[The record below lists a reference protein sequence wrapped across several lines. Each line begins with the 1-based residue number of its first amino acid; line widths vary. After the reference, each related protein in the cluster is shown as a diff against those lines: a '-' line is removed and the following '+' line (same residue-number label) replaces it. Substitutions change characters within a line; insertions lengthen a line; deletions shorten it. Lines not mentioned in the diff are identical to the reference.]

1 MRSEDGDALELNG
14 LTPSWLQGHIEGV
27 SSKIRFRRT
36 WAMSNA
42 STFTIL
48 PIRELLER
56 YLLPNTDKVIV
67 DPFVG
72 ASPYKLMCISNDLNP
87 DIMADSH
94 KDAIDFLKHF
104 EDSSVDTLLFDP
116 PYSVRQVA
124 ECYKGVGMEVT
135 NETTR
140 VDFYSRI
147 KNEITRIIKPNG
159 IVISFGWT
167 TMGIGK
173 GRGFHIEEIL
183 IVPYGGSKND
193 TLVTV
198 ERKHQTNLDILKLKD
213 GEKSAH

>member
-1 MRSEDGDALELNG
+1 MVG
-14 LTPSWLQGHIEGV
+14 LTRDIIFH
-27 SSKIRFRRT
+27 RT
-36 WAMSNA
+36 WAMSNS
-42 STFTIL
+42 STFIIP
-48 PIRELLER
+48 PIRQLLER
-56 YLLPNTDKVIV
+56 YLLPNLNKVIV

-87 DIMADSH
+87 NIEADSH

-104 EDSSVDTLLFDP
+104 EDSSVDTILFDP

-124 ECYKGVGMEVT
+124 ECYKGVGIEVT
-135 NETTR
+135 SETTR

-147 KNEITRIIKPNG
+147 KNEIARIMKVGG

-173 GRGFHIEEIL
+173 NRGFLIKEIL
-183 IVPYGGSKND
+183 IVPHGGSKND

-198 ERKHQTNLDILKLKD
+198 EQKHQSCLKMEAGDKPV
-213 GEKSAH
+213 

>member
-1 MRSEDGDALELNG
+1 MRSDGVRI
-14 LTPSWLQGHIEGV
+14 QRI
-27 SSKIRFRRT
+27 
-36 WAMSNA
+36 WAMSNS
-42 STFTIL
+42 STFTIK
-48 PIRELLER
+48 PIRELLDR
-56 YLLPNTDKVIV
+56 YLSKGGRGKIIV

-72 ASPYKLMCISNDLNP
+72 NSPFKLMCISNDLNP

-104 EDSSVDTLLFDP
+104 EDSSVDILLFDP

-140 VDFYSRI
+140 VNFYSRI
-147 KNEITRIIKPNG
+147 KNEIARIIKPNG

-173 GRGFHIEEIL
+173 GRGFCIEEIL
-183 IVPYGGSKND
+183 IVPHGGSKND

-198 ERKHQTNLDILKLKD
+198 ERKHQTNLDILKRKD
-213 GEKSAH
+213 GEKR